1 MTDFSQSVLASGLR
15 LVTDTVI
22 VQVQLV
28 AAVPARIDAEGDG
41 INLAVTVQLT
51 NVLLHPTLGYDGAFP
66 DVNCAVVSTGV
77 IPRGVEIQLHPSRD
91 RRFERI
97 LVICETVPLTSS
109 GEIDGAICLT

>member
-41 INLAVTVQLT
+41 IDLAVTVQFT
-51 NVLLHPTLGYDGAFP
+51 NVLFHPTLGYDGAFT
-66 DVNCAVVSTGV
+66 DVNRTVVFIRIV
-77 IPRGVEIQLHPSRD
+77 PRGIEIELHPSRD
-91 RRFERI
+91 RI
-97 LVICETVPLTSS
+97 
-109 GEIDGAICLT
+109 